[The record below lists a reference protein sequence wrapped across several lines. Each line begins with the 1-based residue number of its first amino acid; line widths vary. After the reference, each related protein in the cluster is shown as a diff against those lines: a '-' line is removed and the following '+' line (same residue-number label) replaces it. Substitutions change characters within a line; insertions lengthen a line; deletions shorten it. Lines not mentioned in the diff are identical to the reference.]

1 MASPG
6 TFDTPNVRR
15 LRYLAVAGPLLLLGV
30 VELAQWLLAPLLS
43 PWVARLIVFTVAL
56 VLLAIFYDQVFA
68 RLAKIERRLQR
79 QNRELLELHAAALV
93 VTADLSLDTVLQTIV
108 ERARALLGTRYGAI
122 SVIDQAGGITS
133 FVTSG
138 IDEALRLAIGD
149 PPHGRGVL
157 GVALHEGQRL
167 RLDDI
172 AKDPRS
178 VGFPPG
184 HPPMHSLLAVPIV
197 CRVPHRGNLYLS
209 EKEDGSGFSADDEEV
224 LVRFADQAAVAIDNA
239 YLYGQVRELGAA
251 RERLRIAHEMHD
263 GLAQVLAYVN
273 TKAQVVREYLRQGRT
288 EEAQKHLDEFAE
300 AARHLYGDVRQQ
312 ILELRTTRPE
322 ESGLVAAIAD
332 YAKGWGQQ
340 TGVEVELSLP
350 PAIELVADAQQPAAA
365 HPAGGARQ
373 RAQARAGE
381 PRRRRRR
388 QQRRRASSAR
398 CRRRRRLRPRRD
410 FRLARRSVRFED
422 DGRARRRDRRHAGR
436 RLAPWRRDAGGSD
449 AAARR
454 RRAQR
459 AKGDSQCDYSWLTI
473 TPSSAAA

>member
-6 TFDTPNVRR
+6 TFDAPNVRR
-15 LRYLAVAGPLLLLGV
+15 LRYLAVAGPLLLLAV
-30 VELAQWLLAPLLS
+30 VELAQWLLVPLLS

-56 VLLAIFYDQVFA
+56 VLLAVFYDQVFA

-79 QNRELLELHAAALV
+79 QNRELLGLHAAALV

-108 ERARALLGTRYGAI
+108 DRARELLGTRYGAI
-122 SVIDQAGGITS
+122 SVIDEAGGITS

-138 IDEALRLAIGD
+138 IDEALRLTIGD

-178 VGFPPG
+178 VGFPPA
-184 HPPMHSLLAVPIV
+184 HPPMHSLLAVPVV

-209 EKEDGSGFSADDEEV
+209 EKEDGSGFSADDEQV
-224 LVRFADQAAVAIDNA
+224 LARFADQAAIAIDNA
-239 YLYGQVRELGAA
+239 YLYGQVRELGAT

-288 EEAQKHLDEFAE
+288 EEAQKHLDDFAE

-332 YAKGWGQQ
+332 YAKNWGQQ

-350 PAIELVADAQQPAAA
+350 PAIELVADAHRQLLRILQEALANVRKHARASRVDVAVDYDGGALRLRVADDGAGFDPAAA
-365 HPAGGARQ
+365 PASRGGRFGLKTMAE
-373 RAQARAGE
+373 RAASIGATLTVDSRPGEGTRVDVTLPRAAGA
-381 PRRRRRR
+381 P
-388 QQRRRASSAR
+388 SA
-398 CRRRRRLRPRRD
+398 PK
-410 FRLARRSVRFED
+410 ETP
-422 DGRARRRDRRHAGR
+422 HA
-436 RLAPWRRDAGGSD
+436 P
-449 AAARR
+449 
-454 RRAQR
+454 
-459 AKGDSQCDYSWLTI
+459 
-473 TPSSAAA
+473 TPG